1 MTKFM
6 SLSLTTEQIERYSRQ
21 ILVPDFG
28 GKGQIRLR
36 QGRILIIG
44 AGGLGSPSAFYLAAA
59 GAGTLGLIDADNVEL
74 SNLQR
79 QILHATADLGKAKVE
94 SGKETLTQLNPD
106 VEVITYP
113 VRLDSDNIDEIF
125 SQYQFIIDGSDNFE
139 TKFLVNDAAVR
150 LKKAYSHAGIVR
162 WQGQTMT
169 VIPGKTAC
177 YRCLFKE
184 PPAPAEI
191 LNCQQSGIL
200 GAVAGTIGSIQAT
213 EAIKYLIGFEEGLLT
228 DRLLTY
234 DARAMKFH
242 NIEVRKDP
250 DCAACRPLLTIE
262 TPVSKIILE

>member
-1 MTKFM
+1 M
-6 SLSLTTEQIERYSRQ
+6 SFSLTTEQIERYSRQ

-36 QGRILIIG
+36 QGRVLIIG
-44 AGGLGSPSAFYLAAA
+44 AGGLGSPIAFYLAAA
-59 GAGTLGLIDADNVEL
+59 GVGTLGLIDPDNVEL

-79 QILHATADLGKAKVE
+79 QILHATTDLGKAKVE

-106 VEVITYP
+106 VEVITYAL
-113 VRLDSDNIDEIF
+113 RLDSDNVAGLFAE
-125 SQYQFIIDGSDNFE
+125 YQFIIDGSDNFE

-150 LKKAYSHAGIVR
+150 LKRAYSHGGIVR

-169 VIPGKTAC
+169 VIPGNTAC

-184 PPAPAEI
+184 PPPAAEI

-213 EAIKYLIGFEEGLLT
+213 EAIKYLVGFEEGLLT

-242 NIEVRKDP
+242 QVEITKDP
-250 DCAACRPLLTIE
+250 DCTACRLLMTTE
-262 TPVSKIILE
+262 PPVSKIILE

>member
-1 MTKFM
+1 M

-36 QGRILIIG
+36 QGRVLIIG

-59 GAGTLGLIDADNVEL
+59 GVGTLGLIDPDNVEL

-79 QILHATADLGKAKVE
+79 QILHATTDLGKAKVE
-94 SGKETLTQLNPD
+94 SGKETLAGLNPD

-113 VRLDSDNIDEIF
+113 LRLDSDNVEGLF
-125 SQYQFIIDGSDNFE
+125 SEYQFIIDGSDNFE

-150 LKKAYSHAGIVR
+150 LRKAYSHAGIVR

-169 VIPGKTAC
+169 VISGKTAC

-184 PPAPAEI
+184 PPPPAEI

-242 NIEVRKDP
+242 QVEVTKDP
-250 DCAACRPLLTIE
+250 ECKACRQLAMTE
-262 TPVSKIILE
+262 AAVSKTI

>member
-1 MTKFM
+1 M
-6 SLSLTTEQIERYSRQ
+6 SLSLTTEQIDRYSRQ

-36 QGRILIIG
+36 QARVLIIG

-59 GAGTLGLIDADNVEL
+59 GVGTLGLIDADNVEL

-79 QILHATADLGKAKVE
+79 QILHTTADLGKAKVE
-94 SGKETLTQLNPD
+94 SGKETLIELNPD

-113 VRLDSDNIDEIF
+113 LRLNSDNIDELF

-150 LKKAYSHAGIVR
+150 LKKAYSHGGIVR

-169 VIPGKTAC
+169 VISGKTAC

-184 PPAPAEI
+184 PPPPAEI

-242 NIEVRKDP
+242 QIEVPRDP
-250 DCAACRPLLTIE
+250 DCKACRELARTEP
-262 TPVSKIILE
+262 PVQK

>member
-1 MTKFM
+1 M
-6 SLSLTTEQIERYSRQ
+6 SFSLTTEQIERYSRQ

-36 QGRILIIG
+36 QGRVLIIG
-44 AGGLGSPSAFYLAAA
+44 AGGLGSPIAFYLAAA
-59 GAGTLGLIDADNVEL
+59 GVGTLGLIDPDNVEL

-79 QILHATADLGKAKVE
+79 QILHATTDLGKAKVE
-94 SGKETLTQLNPD
+94 SGKETLTGLNPD
-106 VEVITYP
+106 VEVITYAL
-113 VRLDSDNIDEIF
+113 RLDSDNVAGLFAE
-125 SQYQFIIDGSDNFE
+125 YQFIIDGSDNFE

-150 LKKAYSHAGIVR
+150 LRKAYSHAGIVR

-169 VIPGKTAC
+169 VISGKTAC

-184 PPAPAEI
+184 APPPAEI

-242 NIEVRKDP
+242 QVEVAKDP
-250 DCAACRPLLTIE
+250 DCTACRLLMTTE
-262 TPVSKIILE
+262 PPVSKIILE

>member
-1 MTKFM
+1 M
-6 SLSLTTEQIERYSRQ
+6 SFSLTTEQIERYSRQ

-36 QGRILIIG
+36 QGRVLIIG
-44 AGGLGSPSAFYLAAA
+44 AGGLGSPAAFYLTAA
-59 GAGTLGLIDADNVEL
+59 GVGTLGLVDPDNVEL

-79 QILHATADLGKAKVE
+79 QILHATTDLGKAKVE
-94 SGKETLTQLNPD
+94 SSKETLSGLNPD
-106 VEVITYP
+106 VQVITYP
-113 VRLDSDNIDEIF
+113 LRLDSDNVDGLF
-125 SQYQFIIDGSDNFE
+125 SEYQFIIDGSDNFE

-150 LKKAYSHAGIVR
+150 LRKAYSHAGIVR

-184 PPAPAEI
+184 PPPPAEI

-200 GAVAGTIGSIQAT
+200 GAIAGTIGSIQAT
-213 EAIKYLIGFEEGLLT
+213 EAIKYLIGFEEGMLT

-242 NIEVRKDP
+242 QVEVTKDP
-250 DCAACRPLLTIE
+250 ECRTCRQLAMTE
-262 TPVSKIILE
+262 

>member
-1 MTKFM
+1 LTKFM

-79 QILHATADLGKAKVE
+79 QILHATADLGKAKVQ

-113 VRLDSDNIDEIF
+113 VRLDSDNIDELF
-125 SQYQFIIDGSDNFE
+125 SQYQFIVDGSDNFE

-242 NIEVRKDP
+242 HVEVRKDP
-250 DCAACRPLLTIE
+250 DCAACRPLMTTE

>member
-1 MTKFM
+1 M

-36 QGRILIIG
+36 RGRVLIVG
-44 AGGLGSPSAFYLAAA
+44 AGGLGSPTAIYLAAA
-59 GAGTLGLIDADNVEL
+59 GIGTIGLIDADAVEL

-79 QILHATADLGKAKVE
+79 QILHATTDLGRTKVE

-113 VRLDSDNIDEIF
+113 FRLNADNIDGLF
-125 SQYQFIIDGSDNFE
+125 PLYDFIVDGSDNFD
-139 TKFLVNDAAVR
+139 TKFLVNDAALRVG
-150 LKKAYSHAGIVR
+150 KAYSHGGIVR

-169 VIPGKTAC
+169 VISGKTAC
-177 YRCLFKE
+177 YRCFFKE

-191 LNCQQSGIL
+191 LDCQQSGII

-213 EAIKYLIGFEEGLLT
+213 EALKYLVGFEEGLLT

-234 DARAMKFH
+234 DARVMKFH
-242 NIEVRKDP
+242 QVALTRDP
-250 DCAACRPLLTIE
+250 NCKACHRTMEFSEPTI
-262 TPVSKIILE
+262 SKII

>member
-1 MTKFM
+1 M

-36 QGRILIIG
+36 QGRVLIIG
-44 AGGLGSPSAFYLAAA
+44 AGGLGSPSALYLAAA
-59 GAGTLGLIDADNVEL
+59 GVGTLGLIDADDVEL

-106 VEVITYP
+106 VDVIAYP
-113 VRLDSDNIDEIF
+113 ARLGSDNIDGLF
-125 SQYQFIIDGSDNFE
+125 LHYQFIIDGSDNFE

-150 LKKAYSHAGIVR
+150 LRKAYSHAGIVR

-169 VIPGKTAC
+169 VISGRTAC

-184 PPAPAEI
+184 PPPPAEI
-191 LNCQQSGIL
+191 LNCQQSGIV

-213 EAIKYLIGFEEGLLT
+213 EAIKYLLGFEEGLLT

-242 NIEVRKDP
+242 QVQVTKDP
-250 DCAACRPLLTIE
+250 GCNAC
-262 TPVSKIILE
+262 SGM

>member
-1 MTKFM
+1 M
-6 SLSLTTEQIERYSRQ
+6 SFSLTTEQIERYSRQ

-36 QGRILIIG
+36 RGRVLIIG
-44 AGGLGSPSAFYLAAA
+44 AGGLGSPIAFYLAAA
-59 GAGTLGLIDADNVEL
+59 GVGTLGLIDPDNVEL

-79 QILHATADLGKAKVE
+79 QILHATTDLGKAKVE
-94 SGKETLTQLNPD
+94 SGKETLTGLNPD
-106 VEVITYP
+106 VEVITYAL
-113 VRLDSDNIDEIF
+113 RLDSDNVAGLFAE
-125 SQYQFIIDGSDNFE
+125 YQFIIDGSDNFE

-150 LKKAYSHAGIVR
+150 LRKAYSHAGIVR

-169 VIPGKTAC
+169 VISGKTAC

-184 PPAPAEI
+184 PPPPAEI

-242 NIEVRKDP
+242 QVGVTKDP
-250 DCAACRPLLTIE
+250 ECKACRQLSLTE
-262 TPVSKIILE
+262 AAVSKRV